1 MAELP
6 FAPSLVRVS
15 TSACR
20 RCRLSFCVGHGDIT
34 PVFSMFHLPCSCF
47 LCYCSFLNHSF
58 NGFNLVSALITN
70 FYKLNAVLR
79 AHSLQ
84 GALAHTKHLSC
95 IVIGQHRL
103 QSLTR
108 QVLLKCHFCQSHVLD
123 YFCQLFC
130 QLLKAAL
137 SIVITSILIPFEM
150 LYNSLFLFLGGK
162 INHLRNTRLTT
173 H

>member
-1 MAELP
+1 M
-6 FAPSLVRVS
+6 PSI
-15 TSACR
+15 
-20 RCRLSFCVGHGDIT
+20 FCVGHGDIT

-58 NGFNLVSALITN
+58 NGFNLVSALIAN
-70 FYKLNAVLR
+70 FNKINAVLW

-108 QVLLKCHFCQSHVLD
+108 QVLLKCHFANRTYWTISVNCSVS
-123 YFCQLFC
+123 F
-130 QLLKAAL
+130 LKAAL

-162 INHLRNTRLTT
+162 INHLWNTRLTT